1 MTESDIVL
9 TVDLS
14 DPDYLHM
21 SSEELSIHIM
31 SQCRKAGI
39 PVIGFMRLD
48 GVTRGRMI
56 VECNSMTDVLTIKWS
71 PQ

>member
-9 TVDLS
+9 TVDLR
-14 DPDYLHM
+14 PTYYLHM
-21 SSEELSIHIM
+21 SSEELIVYVM

-56 VECNSMTDVLTIKWS
+56 VERNSMTDVLTIKWS
-71 PQ
+71 PT